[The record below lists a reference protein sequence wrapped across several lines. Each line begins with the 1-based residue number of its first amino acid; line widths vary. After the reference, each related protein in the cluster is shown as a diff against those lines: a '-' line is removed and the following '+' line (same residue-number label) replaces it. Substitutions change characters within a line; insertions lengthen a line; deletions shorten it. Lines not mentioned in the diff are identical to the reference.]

1 MQFEVGNSPVKIGDS
16 KRKEEEKKIEA
27 DKEFLPLLQ
36 LKKINKVVNDK
47 DKQVINL
54 YENQSK
60 KISICVD
67 KDKKTEFEQ
76 KKDLG
81 NKTI

>member
-1 MQFEVGNSPVKIGDS
+1 MQLEVGNSPVKIGDS

-36 LKKINKVVNDK
+36 LKKIDKVVNNK

-67 KDKKTEFEQ
+67 KDKK
-76 KKDLG
+76 
-81 NKTI
+81 NRV

>member
-36 LKKINKVVNDK
+36 LKKIDKVVNNK

-67 KDKKTEFEQ
+67 KDKK
-76 KKDLG
+76 
-81 NKTI
+81 NRV